1 MTRVPGVKVL
11 QSTPLLGVPFQQK
24 IKKVFVLV
32 QKSYVY
38 AQDYPLEEEGHG
50 NRKGHR
56 CAQIV
61 KISPS
66 LIKLCVSITHHH
78 FLVIVSTTQAIIDTA
93 KVVDLISCT
102 KFT

>member
-38 AQDYPLEEEGHG
+38 AQDYPLEEE
-50 NRKGHR
+50 
-56 CAQIV
+56 AQIV

-78 FLVIVSTTQAIIDTA
+78 FLVIVSTTQAPMDTA

>member
-1 MTRVPGVKVL
+1 MQSPGRVALADYFSVNSNTEYPTSWG
-11 QSTPLLGVPFQQK
+11 TFP
-24 IKKVFVLV
+24 IENKKVFVLV

-38 AQDYPLEEEGHG
+38 AQDYPLEEE
-50 NRKGHR
+50 
-56 CAQIV
+56 AQIV

-78 FLVIVSTTQAIIDTA
+78 FLVIVSTTQAPMDTA